1 MAPWVQETASAAEK
15 YYIGDAILKPA
26 VHHESFQKLW
36 ETKWKVPVSHASLQ
50 LLGVTY
56 KSVVHYGSVPLHVW
70 QCEGL

>member
-36 ETKWKVPVSHASLQ
+36 ETKWKVPVSHASMQ
-50 LLGVTY
+50 LL
-56 KSVVHYGSVPLHVW
+56 
-70 QCEGL
+70 E